1 MIQSTLDASK
11 GKPTKDK
18 PIYST
23 VTMSGNRVVSVK
35 LTKPKKNKKKA
46 MLKERK
52 RLDKVTAERQAKR
65 KTKHAQIC

>member
-35 LTKPKKNKKKA
+35 TYKTKEEQEKA
-46 MLKERK
+46 MLKN
-52 RLDKVTAERQAKR
+52 VNA
-65 KTKHAQIC
+65 